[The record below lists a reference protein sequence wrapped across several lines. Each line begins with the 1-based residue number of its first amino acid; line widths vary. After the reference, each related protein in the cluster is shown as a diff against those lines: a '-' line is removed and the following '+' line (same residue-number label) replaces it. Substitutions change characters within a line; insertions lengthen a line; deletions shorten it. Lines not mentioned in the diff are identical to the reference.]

1 MGRPS
6 PALGLPRI
14 LRESRIHFS
23 RAGRGSIPCELEPTP
38 GPTRLFPSLTRRHT
52 IHFVKKSTHRGSLAC
67 AIAAGFLLCGQSAPH
82 PEQDTLKFSVQ
93 SQLVQVYLTV
103 TKGNQLVPNLKL
115 SDFTLREDGMP
126 VSADRLD
133 NQDMPLQIVLLF
145 DISESMQPVLKTTQE
160 AALAF
165 MDSLRLQDRVMLVLF
180 NSEIHSCEQT
190 TDDRGPIIREIR
202 KAQARGATRLYESL
216 LLGMKY
222 LKGKPGRRAM
232 VCFTDGEDTSGR
244 LSRTEVLNAAAR
256 FGIPIYTIGAG
267 AGLELA
273 SLQIIL
279 RQFAEMNSGRAIFI
293 QNVHKLRDAFNEV
306 AAELRSAYVLN
317 YYTRVASDGRW
328 HDLSVRTTD
337 PEYTVHARKGF
348 FALGVTE

>member
-1 MGRPS
+1 M
-6 PALGLPRI
+6 
-14 LRESRIHFS
+14 
-23 RAGRGSIPCELEPTP
+23 
-38 GPTRLFPSLTRRHT
+38 
-52 IHFVKKSTHRGSLAC
+52 KKSTPRGSLVT
-67 AIAAGFLLCGQSAPH
+67 AIAAVFLFCGQSAPH
-82 PEQDTLKFSVQ
+82 PEQEREGGTLKFSVQ

-103 TKGNQLVPNLKL
+103 TKGNQLVPNLKI

-126 VSADRLD
+126 ASVDRLD

-145 DISESMQPVLKTTQE
+145 DISESIQPVLKTTQE

-165 MDSLRLQDRVMLVLF
+165 VDSLSQQDRVMLVLF

-190 TDDRGPIIREIR
+190 TDDRKPIIREIR
-202 KAQARGATRLYESL
+202 NAQARGATRLYDSL

-222 LKGKPGRRAM
+222 LEGKPGRKAM
-232 VCFTDGEDTSGR
+232 VCFTDGEDTSGT

-256 FGIPIYTIGAG
+256 FGFPIYTIGAG

-279 RQFAEMNSGRAIFI
+279 RQFAEINSGRAFFI

-317 YYTRVASDGRW
+317 YYTRVAPDGRW

-348 FALGVTE
+348 FALSALE